1 MSSNKPEI
9 CRNFNRR
16 LHSTCEKANNKC
28 THGRFHKCST
38 CNKWGCKAVRHE
50 SQQAN
55 AVTAINQPAS
65 PSNPPVSSEET
76 LFGLPAFTD
85 PTAVPANTQTQVGN
99 RNILWTSVISAGK
112 SLPLPLDSCCSV
124 SLVSADHAQAVITE
138 RPLLQYRK
146 LAEPIPVSVA
156 DAKANLTATAVMD
169 IPIKW
174 NNGKDCVFTMLVV
187 PRLTWPILFG
197 ENHLHATKALVDHAQ
212 PSVTFRHPSM
222 QFSVQCSLDN
232 PLKGFANSTLPSSQV
247 TSSSDPTGSATPHVG
262 VTCLLTDAPLPG
274 QPKGSTSLRRGLN
287 LVTVCLTL
295 SSVFVGFRGTN
306 PSLWLEGQEV
316 QPGVKVLS
324 GPFDWQSAQS
334 NVIPK
339 EPPGAVCHASLCDI
353 QEDQCQCP
361 ETEELPDFTSVYY
374 TTVAIECKQKH
385 SSLPQ
390 NVILGHIRPPTAQD
404 QEIFQQAADATSEQ
418 LAEAWVT
425 WVDTQTQPELS
436 TCTSKANTT
445 RPTLHE
451 LSGKHST
458 PQSEMQ
464 AAGLDSA
471 LLSPFREPV
480 ELAQD
485 TAEFLPDTAH
495 APLDPYSEEYYNAL
509 LSALKLDTDMYSHV
523 DPEILLEFKGLLRKY
538 STAFWL
544 PGIPLTEVQGFEH
557 HIHTDNSLPVYKHPY
572 RKSPAELR
580 AIKTEIQRMLKLKI
594 IEPSNSEWGAPCI
607 LVRKPPENGVE
618 QPPRFVVDYRGL
630 NSVTRSDGY
639 PIPSV
644 ANVLD
649 SVSQGKVF
657 GRCDLASGYWQI
669 PLRKQDQPKSAF
681 CTHVGLYH
689 FLRLPFGMK
698 TAPSTFQRI
707 LNTVFADYLHRWLIA
722 YVDDLI
728 TWAQTQREALHQY
741 SLLLER
747 AVQVNIQFKPSKCV
761 FFATEIELLGHY
773 VNQAG
778 RKPNSRGIEAITAM
792 NSPANIT
799 QLKQFLGLCG
809 YFRDY
814 VPNMS
819 NHTLALRQLLKK
831 GVPFHW
837 TSEHEKDFKALKHL
851 VTGPTVML
859 YHPRWDDNFEV
870 HVDASKHGCGAMLA
884 QEINGELR
892 PVRFASR
899 AFSPTESRWTTMQQ
913 ELFAVKWGLDQ
924 FRPYILGRRI
934 KVVTDHANLKWL
946 TTIAPQQA
954 KVARWCMS
962 MAEFDFYIQ
971 HRPGVQN
978 VVPDVLS
985 RYPVAAS
992 PDCHLITL
1000 PDSRIETFLLT
1011 ALSADVPTHTS
1022 QLVCDTFSETVMYLS
1037 SACLL
1042 IHPGHGR
1049 HILNETVKP
1058 ATNSVAEN
1066 HDQSKEKE
1074 QTNEPQHSSMNVPE
1088 PVDLASLNPTRAQYA
1103 EAQRQDYWYGNLMN
1117 YLTSDHN
1124 KTTIAHLPEKHQ
1136 QWIRQISK
1144 RTAIVDGLLMYRDEF
1159 MDNPSHYRI
1168 MVPNDIDLQ
1177 RKLLKAYHDSPLGM
1191 HRGREATYESLSY
1204 DYYWRNIAKHVRNWI
1219 RRCPKCLKFKTAD
1232 PKHGPMQV
1240 RIYNHPFHTLGI
1252 DYVGPLPVAP
1262 TGNKW
1267 ILTAVCPYS
1276 NFLVAIPVTNKQA
1289 TTAARALFDHV
1300 FLQYGFPSVLQSDQG
1315 GEWVNAVV
1323 HQLMKLLSIDHVF
1336 TTSYRPRLN
1345 GSTERVHRWLNSA
1358 IAIYCNKYQ
1367 SNWQDFLQ
1375 PAVYTH
1381 NVSPIPGTG
1390 KISPFF
1396 LVFGRHAPSPETLIL
1411 HLPPHPLPKQTYAEN
1426 LVSRIGEA
1434 QKHFNRIKADI
1445 KRCQREHYDQSS
1457 RDIKVDVGMR
1467 VYVRRPPPTSQPKGL
1482 TPRFTRRFDGPFL
1495 VTGHVHGRQDLLRLR
1510 HETTGQDMRTVNIE
1524 KIIVVPEGNPHDI
1537 RPENEQP
1544 VQASN
1549 EPQVTN
1555 TPPVSPDLAKVA
1567 FAFGQYLSSL
1577 PKPQAYVSEACKAVY
1592 ETLPGARDILTRC
1605 GKLKGLVSKCP
1616 YLSMKGGA
1624 QGGTYLLVLDVKLFN
1639 DLNK

>member
-1 MSSNKPEI
+1 MSTVEELTGVVAGLIKVVKDLTMNVNHVTSQVGQLATAAQEPAPAAPLAVNQATPSLRLPTLQLPTFRCDEEQRNDIADFLERFVQQTSHLTDELKTTLLEQQCVGDWPRSVLSIAKTTAGFAEKTAKEQFDIFTDSLKREFGEPKSVKCRRLASELSSMQQHDNENVDQFTFRFKNVLHQLEKLGERVAKDCPTYVISQFISKVKPEIAQHLALKAEELTTLDKAAESARRVELSFNQRVDNGPSTAPQSLSSWKPSSALFTSPPDKNKSRFARRNSKKRECWTCGSPSHVAKNCTSQRNEHMSSNKPEI

-707 LNTVFADYLHRWLIA
+707 LNTVFADYLRRWLIA

-1011 ALSADVPTHTS
+1011 ALSADV
-1022 QLVCDTFSETVMYLS
+1022 LVRHSVIVTFHV
-1037 SACLL
+1037 
-1042 IHPGHGR
+1042 
-1049 HILNETVKP
+1049 
-1058 ATNSVAEN
+1058 
-1066 HDQSKEKE
+1066 
-1074 QTNEPQHSSMNVPE
+1074 
-1088 PVDLASLNPTRAQYA
+1088 
-1103 EAQRQDYWYGNLMN
+1103 
-1117 YLTSDHN
+1117 
-1124 KTTIAHLPEKHQ
+1124 
-1136 QWIRQISK
+1136 
-1144 RTAIVDGLLMYRDEF
+1144 
-1159 MDNPSHYRI
+1159 
-1168 MVPNDIDLQ
+1168 
-1177 RKLLKAYHDSPLGM
+1177 
-1191 HRGREATYESLSY
+1191 SLS
-1204 DYYWRNIAKHVRNWI
+1204 
-1219 RRCPKCLKFKTAD
+1219 RR
-1232 PKHGPMQV
+1232 
-1240 RIYNHPFHTLGI
+1240 
-1252 DYVGPLPVAP
+1252 
-1262 TGNKW
+1262 
-1267 ILTAVCPYS
+1267 
-1276 NFLVAIPVTNKQA
+1276 
-1289 TTAARALFDHV
+1289 
-1300 FLQYGFPSVLQSDQG
+1300 G
-1315 GEWVNAVV
+1315 G
-1323 HQLMKLLSIDHVF
+1323 L
-1336 TTSYRPRLN
+1336 
-1345 GSTERVHRWLNSA
+1345 
-1358 IAIYCNKYQ
+1358 
-1367 SNWQDFLQ
+1367 
-1375 PAVYTH
+1375 
-1381 NVSPIPGTG
+1381 
-1390 KISPFF
+1390 
-1396 LVFGRHAPSPETLIL
+1396 
-1411 HLPPHPLPKQTYAEN
+1411 
-1426 LVSRIGEA
+1426 
-1434 QKHFNRIKADI
+1434 
-1445 KRCQREHYDQSS
+1445 
-1457 RDIKVDVGMR
+1457 
-1467 VYVRRPPPTSQPKGL
+1467 
-1482 TPRFTRRFDGPFL
+1482 
-1495 VTGHVHGRQDLLRLR
+1495 
-1510 HETTGQDMRTVNIE
+1510 
-1524 KIIVVPEGNPHDI
+1524 
-1537 RPENEQP
+1537 
-1544 VQASN
+1544 
-1549 EPQVTN
+1549 
-1555 TPPVSPDLAKVA
+1555 
-1567 FAFGQYLSSL
+1567 
-1577 PKPQAYVSEACKAVY
+1577 
-1592 ETLPGARDILTRC
+1592 
-1605 GKLKGLVSKCP
+1605 
-1616 YLSMKGGA
+1616 
-1624 QGGTYLLVLDVKLFN
+1624 
-1639 DLNK
+1639 